1 MEQKYFQLFGLLKM
15 RSTGGSTRAAR
26 RFPEKMSWPEKY
38 GMSRQ
43 TVRQALSL
51 LEQESL
57 IERRQGQRHLC
68 AGERAETETF
78 LERGRYD
85 PLISAN
91 TSSPLF

>member
-26 RFPEKMSWPEKY
+26 RFPENELAEKY

-57 IERRQGQRHLC
+57 IERRQGQQHLC

-78 LERGRYD
+78 LERGRYE

>member
-1 MEQKYFQLFGLLKM
+1 MKDGAKYFQLFGLLKNEIN
-15 RSTGGSTRAAR
+15 RGIYQSGQKIPGENELA
-26 RFPEKMSWPEKY
+26 EKY

-57 IERRQGQRHLC
+57 IERRQDGNVPGTWALW
-68 AGERAETETF
+68 
-78 LERGRYD
+78 